1 MNKALTFF
9 LVFSFL
15 LASCAPGTA
24 ELPVS
29 PTLPSP
35 TASPVPLQPATTAP
49 TATTMPETTPSV
61 VPTIAFTASPPA
73 VCQAVPV
80 IPQVDT
86 LARYDI
92 PAAREEDHAYGT
104 TTPKVTVLSYCSYQ
118 KPACKTLIQNLA
130 ELQQLYKDELRVVL
144 RQYPQPEV
152 DDKSLLA
159 AYAAE
164 SAALENRFW
173 EMNNLLY
180 TRQSDWLNLSPE
192 EFTSWLTTQAN
203 TLNITP
209 AQWESNMTS
218 ETVIARV
225 EQTITDATTL
235 QLSSSPALFYNN
247 ILVKTSLDIDSLTV
261 LTDYFLLPEKAY
273 TECPALLID
282 TSRAYTA
289 TFTTEKGAIKFEL
302 FDDLAP
308 VSVNSF
314 VTLARAGWYDG
325 SAFFRVIPG
334 FVAQGG
340 DPSNSGLG
348 TPGYGISTEVDPSLR
363 FATPGLLALNHD
375 SAGLSGSQF
384 FITYAPLPEMDGQF
398 TIIGRVIEGM
408 SVVNSLR
415 PRNPEADEIL
425 LPADTLIS
433 VTIEEN

>member
-1 MNKALTFF
+1 MNKALSFI

-24 ELPVS
+24 ELLAS

-92 PAAREEDHAYGT
+92 PATREEDHAYGT
-104 TTPKVTVLSYCSYQ
+104 TTPKVTILSYCSYQ

-130 ELQQLYKDELRVVL
+130 ELQQLYKDDLRVVL
-144 RQYPQPEV
+144 RQFPQPDM

-164 SAALENRFW
+164 AAALENRFW

-180 TRQSDWLNLSPE
+180 TRQSDWLDFSPE
-192 EFTSWLTTQAN
+192 EFTAWLATQAE
-203 TLNITP
+203 TLQISP
-209 AQWESNMTS
+209 AQWEANMTS
-218 ETVIARV
+218 ETVITRV
-225 EQTITDATTL
+225 EQTIADATAL

-247 ILVKTSLDIDSLTV
+247 ILVKTSLDMDSLSV

-273 TECPALLID
+273 SECPAMVID
-282 TSRAYTA
+282 TSRMYTA

-314 VTLARAGWYDG
+314 ITLARAGWYDG

-363 FATPGLLALNHD
+363 FSTPGLLAFNHD
-375 SAGLSGSQF
+375 SGGLSGSQF

-415 PRNPEADEIL
+415 PRNPESDEIL
-425 LPADTLIS
+425 LPADALIS